1 MKTTVQN
8 HASGEHKKIIMV
20 ILIIIAIVA
29 IIAAIIFNLTG
40 SNDANTDTN
49 TQTAS
54 ETGNDA
60 QDQESQGGAE
70 DNSDGQTT
78 GADTQAQIESLI
90 LQYRTAFAQADIE
103 SLKTIYNTSQV
114 MNADVITATAKI
126 ISGYENTVCYIKNGM
141 DDTSKVVFIYDDLKI
156 DGIETLIPNVAYV
169 YVMQKEDGSYY
180 IYPGEYSDSA
190 SDYVY
195 STELQMYINDLI
207 KEKDISQVYTQASDK
222 LTKIMAEDPDAAA
235 FIRQLTA
242 GENSEAESGETT
254 ESQSLSDTSVN
265 ESETVSGSET
275 NASDENQ
282 TSGNSPESESQS
294 S

>member
-8 HASGEHKKIIMV
+8 HASSERKKIIMI

-60 QDQESQGGAE
+60 QDQ
-70 DNSDGQTT
+70 
-78 GADTQAQIESLI
+78 IESLI

-114 MNADVITATAKI
+114 MNADVITATAEI
-126 ISGYENTVCYIKNGM
+126 ITGYENTVCYIKDGM
-141 DDTSKVVFIYDDLKI
+141 DDTSKVVFIYDDLEI

-169 YVMQKEDGSYY
+169 YVMQKEDGGYY

-207 KEKDISQVYTQASDK
+207 KEDDISQVYTQASDK
-222 LTKIMAEDPDAAA
+222 LANIMADDPDAAA
-235 FIRQLTA
+235 FIDQLTA
-242 GENSEAESGETT
+242 EEDSEGESGETV
-254 ESQSLSDTSVN
+254 D
-265 ESETVSGSET
+265 
-275 NASDENQ
+275 
-282 TSGNSPESESQS
+282 SQS